1 MQGLAAAL
9 AKVLVREKVV
19 CCMVVDKLAP
29 GKVSGPGVHTDP
41 C

>member
-9 AKVLVREKVV
+9 AKVLVHEKVV

-29 GKVSGPGVHTDP
+29 GKAPGQGVHTDR